1 MKPKPSHT
9 DSKGVPD
16 DSKKG
21 STGIKEIV
29 LISALG
35 LVVAG
40 GTILLVSK
48 VIKTS
53 VANKE
58 EKRSLDTNSASSY
71 AKQIKLAFEND
82 GWWGTDEEALRAVL
96 RRIPTKSFFKEIAAS
111 YKKLYGDPIT
121 KDMQDELSS
130 GEYEEMMMIISSKPE
145 KPGDSVVVNHLAWA
159 KRLHAAVNITYGIFP
174 GTDED
179 AIKAVFLEIPT
190 KADFSKVMAVY
201 EKEYAVSLL
210 ADIKEDLSSADLNAM
225 LQIISKKP

>member
-1 MKPKPSHT
+1 MKFKAQHSDPKQET
-9 DSKGVPD
+9 GNKDSSGW
-16 DSKKG
+16 
-21 STGIKEIV
+21 KEIV
-29 LISALG
+29 LVSALG

-40 GTILLVSK
+40 GTILLVSR
-48 VIKTS
+48 VIKS
-53 VANKE
+53 SIANTE
-58 EKRSLDTNSASSY
+58 EKKSLETNAPASY

-82 GWWGTDEEALRAVL
+82 GWWGTDEEALRSVL
-96 RRIPTKSFFKEIAAS
+96 RRIPTKSFFKEVAAS

-121 KDMQDELSS
+121 KEMQDELTS

-145 KPGDSVVVNHLAWA
+145 MPGDTAVLNHLAWA
-159 KRLHAAVNITYGIFP
+159 KRLHAAVNISYGIFP

-190 KADFSKVMAVY
+190 RADFSKVMAVY

-210 ADIKEDLSSADLNAM
+210 ADIKEDLSSSDLNAM

>member
-1 MKPKPSHT
+1 MKPKTQHT
-9 DSKGVPD
+9 DPNRQAGDKE
-16 DSKKG
+16 
-21 STGIKEIV
+21 STGWKEVV

-53 VANKE
+53 ISNTE
-58 EKRSLDTNSASSY
+58 EKKSLETNSPSAY

-96 RRIPTKSFFKEIAAS
+96 RRISTKSFFKEVAAS

-121 KDMQDELSS
+121 KEMQDELTS

-145 KPGDSVVVNHLAWA
+145 RPGDTAVVNHLAWA
-159 KRLHAAVNITYGIFP
+159 KRLHAAVSISYGIFP

-190 KADFSKVMAVY
+190 QTDFKKVQAVY
-201 EKEYAVSLL
+201 EKEYAETLISALQS
-210 ADIKEDLSSADLNAM
+210 DLSYSDLSTM
-225 LQIISKKP
+225 LQIISKKPIS